1 MEEKRP
7 FYGWNIV
14 AGSFLILAMPF
25 AVIFLSHSI
34 FLRPVTE
41 ALGFSATQFSLVFTI
56 VAVSTAAV
64 SPFMGKIIRK
74 YDIKYVMALC
84 GAIVSISFGVLG
96 IAKELWQFYLL
107 SVVIGVFATGI
118 TQIPISY
125 IITNW
130 FPSEKKGVATG
141 IAFAGGNL
149 GAFCTILVIS
159 NLMPKIGY
167 EKCYFILG
175 SVMFVVTIAV
185 SLFVIKGKPAD
196 IGQLPYGTKE
206 TTINVKI
213 NKDEEEVMG
222 YTLAEAKASPVF
234 WIYIVAIVLLGL
246 VFAGV
251 QMHIP
256 SYMQSVGHSLQ
267 FASMITSLV
276 SIMGILSNVLIGMLL
291 EKAGIKKGMLI
302 IGVFMT
308 LSVVCLLFGK
318 TVAFAILFAIIFGA
332 FIAIAS
338 MGPSYLTSE
347 IFGKKEYGTIL
358 GIVIMFFQL
367 GGAIG
372 PTLSG
377 FIYDSTGEY
386 TITWIIFIA
395 LLVIT
400 FGTFLFAINLANSK
414 NVVRENA
421 KNM

>member
-74 YDIKYVMALC
+74 YDIKYVMAIC

-222 YTLAEAKASPVF
+222 YTLAEAKTSPVF

-400 FGTFLFAINLANSK
+400 FATFLFAINLANRK

>member
-213 NKDEEEVMG
+213 NKGEEEVMG

-318 TVAFAILFAIIFGA
+318 TVAFAILFAVIFGA

>member
-1 MEEKRP
+1 MEKKS
-7 FYGWNIV
+7 FYGWNVV
-14 AGSFLILAMPF
+14 AGAFLILAMPF

-34 FLRPVTE
+34 FLKPVTE

-56 VAVSTAAV
+56 VAVSTAV
-64 SPFMGKIIRK
+64 MSPFMGKIIRK
-74 YDIKYVMALC
+74 YDIKYIMALC
-84 GAIVSISFGVLG
+84 GAVVSISFGVLG

-125 IITNW
+125 VITNW

-175 SVMFVVTIAV
+175 SVMFIVTIAV
-185 SLFVIKGKPAD
+185 SLFVIKGKPSD

-206 TTINVKI
+206 VTIDIKS
-213 NKDEEEVMG
+213 NKDEGELTG
-222 YTLAEAKASPVF
+222 YTLAEAKSSPVF
-234 WIYIVAIVLLGL
+234 WIYVVAIVLLGL

-256 SYMQSVGHSLQ
+256 SYMQSVGYSLQ

-302 IGVFMT
+302 IGFFMT
-308 LSVVCLLFGK
+308 LSVVCLLLGK
-318 TVAFAILFAIIFGA
+318 TVVFAILFAIIFGA

-386 TITWIIFIA
+386 TITWVIFIA
-395 LLVIT
+395 LLIVT
-400 FGTFLFAINLANSK
+400 FGTFLFAINLAGK
-414 NVVRENA
+414 KRIVRDDVRH
-421 KNM
+421 M

>member
-14 AGSFLILAMPF
+14 AGAFLILAMPF

-213 NKDEEEVMG
+213 NKDEEEVTG

-318 TVAFAILFAIIFGA
+318 TVAFAILFAVIFGA

-386 TITWIIFIA
+386 TITWVIFIV
-395 LLVIT
+395 LLIVT
-400 FGTFLFAINLANSK
+400 FGTFLFAINLASK
-414 NVVRENA
+414 KRIVKDNV
-421 KNM
+421 KHM

>member
-14 AGSFLILAMPF
+14 AGSFVILAMPF

-206 TTINVKI
+206 ITINVKI

>member
-206 TTINVKI
+206 TTINAKI

>member
-1 MEEKRP
+1 
-7 FYGWNIV
+7 
-14 AGSFLILAMPF
+14 MPF

>member
-175 SVMFVVTIAV
+175 SVMFVATIAV

>member
-318 TVAFAILFAIIFGA
+318 TVAFAILFAVIFGA

>member
-84 GAIVSISFGVLG
+84 GAIVSISFWVLG

-414 NVVRENA
+414 NVIRENA

>member
-206 TTINVKI
+206 ITINVKI

>member
-1 MEEKRP
+1 MKEKKS
-7 FYGWNIV
+7 FYGWNVV
-14 AGSFLILAMPF
+14 AGAFLILAMPF

-34 FLRPVTE
+34 FLKPVTE

-56 VAVSTAAV
+56 VAVSTAV
-64 SPFMGKIIRK
+64 MSPFMGKIIRK
-74 YDIKYVMALC
+74 YDIKYIMALC
-84 GAIVSISFGVLG
+84 GAVVSISFGVLG
-96 IAKELWQFYLL
+96 IVKELWQFYLL

-175 SVMFVVTIAV
+175 SVMFVVTIVV
-185 SLFVIKGKPAD
+185 SLFVIKGKPSD
-196 IGQLPYGTKE
+196 VGQLPYGTKE
-206 TTINVKI
+206 ATIDMKI
-213 NKDEEEVMG
+213 NKDEDELTG

-302 IGVFMT
+302 IGIFMT
-308 LSVVCLLFGK
+308 LSVVCLLLGK

-358 GIVIMFFQL
+358 GIVIMFFQF

-386 TITWIIFIA
+386 TITWVIFIA
-395 LLVIT
+395 LLVVT
-400 FGTFLFAINLANSK
+400 FGTFLFAINLASNK
-414 NVVRENA
+414 KVVRENA
-421 KNM
+421 KHM

>member
-96 IAKELWQFYLL
+96 IAKQLWQFYLL

>member
-14 AGSFLILAMPF
+14 AGAFLILAMPF

-175 SVMFVVTIAV
+175 SVMFVVTIAI
-185 SLFVIKGKPAD
+185 SLFVIKGKPSD

-213 NKDEEEVMG
+213 NKDEEEVTG

-256 SYMQSVGHSLQ
+256 SYMQSVGYSLQ

-318 TVAFAILFAIIFGA
+318 TVAFAILFAVIFGA

-386 TITWIIFIA
+386 TITWVIFIV
-395 LLVIT
+395 LLIVT
-400 FGTFLFAINLANSK
+400 FGTFLFAINLASK
-414 NVVRENA
+414 KRIVKDNV
-421 KNM
+421 KHM

>member
-1 MEEKRP
+1 
-7 FYGWNIV
+7 
-14 AGSFLILAMPF
+14 MPF

-175 SVMFVVTIAV
+175 SVMFVVTIAI
-185 SLFVIKGKPAD
+185 SLFVIKGKPSD

-213 NKDEEEVMG
+213 NKDEEEVTG

-256 SYMQSVGHSLQ
+256 SYMQSVGYSLQ

-318 TVAFAILFAIIFGA
+318 TVAFAILFAVIFGA

-386 TITWIIFIA
+386 TITWVIFIV
-395 LLVIT
+395 LLIVT
-400 FGTFLFAINLANSK
+400 FGTFLFAINLASK
-414 NVVRENA
+414 KRIVKDNV
-421 KNM
+421 KHM

>member
-14 AGSFLILAMPF
+14 AGAFLILAMPF